1 MSNICFI
8 ILNFIR
14 IKKEANNLG
23 ISIKDEDIIIIQHAD
38 DLTVALEDKNS
49 LDLSLKIIQINVNKT
64 ECILLA
70 TEICV

>member
-8 ILNFIR
+8 TLNFKR
-14 IKKEANNLG
+14 IKKEPNNVG
-23 ISIKDEDIIIIQHAD
+23 ISIKDEDIIIIQQAD